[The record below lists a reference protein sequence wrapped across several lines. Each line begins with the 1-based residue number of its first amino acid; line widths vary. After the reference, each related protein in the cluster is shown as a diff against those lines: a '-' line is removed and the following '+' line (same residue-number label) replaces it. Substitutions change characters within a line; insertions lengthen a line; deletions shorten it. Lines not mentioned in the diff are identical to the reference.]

1 MGLYLGQGNLIG
13 SKNVELQI
21 FSKNMEIPP
30 DIRSYVQKK
39 IGKLAHYLSDITEA
53 KVEIHEQKTKS
64 PQYRYTA
71 QVTLNSKGVILR
83 GEERGDRVRVAVDA
97 VAEVLERQIERYKGK
112 LHDKGRGLSLTRQ
125 PEEDIVVEKEPRDL
139 PRVVRLKRF
148 AVKPMSI
155 TEASEQMEL
164 LGHSFFLFVNS
175 DSDRLCLLYRRND
188 GNYGLIE
195 PELA

>member
-1 MGLYLGQGNLIG
+1 M
-13 SKNVELQI
+13 ELQI

-39 IGKLAHYLSDITEA
+39 IGKLTHYLPNITEA
-53 KVEIHEQKTKS
+53 KVEIHEQNTKS
-64 PQYRYTA
+64 PQHRYTA
-71 QVTLNSKGVILR
+71 QVTLNSRGVILR
-83 GEERGDRVRVAVDA
+83 GEERGEGVRAVIDEVAA
-97 VAEVLERQIERYKGK
+97 VMERQIERYKGK
-112 LHDKGRGLSLTRQ
+112 LHDKGRGSSLARQ
-125 PEEDIVVEKEPRDL
+125 PEEEIVVEKEAANL

-148 AVKPMSI
+148 QVKPMSVR
-155 TEASEQMEL
+155 EASEQMEL

-175 DSDRLCLLYRRND
+175 DNDRLCLLYRRND

>member
-1 MGLYLGQGNLIG
+1 
-13 SKNVELQI
+13 VELQI

-39 IGKLAHYLSDITEA
+39 IGKLAHYLPNITEA
-53 KVEIHEQKTKS
+53 KVEIHEQNTKS
-64 PQYRYTA
+64 PQHRYTA

-83 GEERGDRVRVAVDA
+83 GEERGEGVLAVVDA

-112 LHDKGRGLSLTRQ
+112 LHDKERGLSLNRQ
-125 PEEDIVVEKEPRDL
+125 PEEDIVVEEEPRDL
-139 PRVVRLKRF
+139 PKVVRLKRF

-155 TEASEQMEL
+155 IEASEQMEL

-175 DSDRLCLLYRRND
+175 DNDRLCLIYRRND